1 MFSLWLALILLV
13 IGFAILIK
21 GADFLVR
28 GATSLALRLSI
39 SEIVVAL
46 TVVAFGTSAPELVVN
61 TIASVKG
68 NNAAAFGNIIG
79 SNILNILVILGISGI
94 IYPISSG
101 TNTVWREIPFAL
113 LAAAAVMIMFNDQFF
128 DRAGGILSRTD
139 GLILLFFFVV
149 YLTYVFGLTK
159 TRSADKPDLTRLSHF
174 RTVILIISGLI
185 MLVLGGKLV
194 IDNALDLA
202 RYFAI
207 SEKIIGLTILALG
220 TSLPELATS
229 AVAAFRKKSEIAIGN
244 IVGSNIFNI
253 FFVLGLSAVIRPIPA
268 PAGFNFDLTILI
280 IASVLLFLIMFTGQ
294 KRTLDRWE
302 AVVMILLYIM
312 YIVLMIWFT
321 G

>member
-1 MFSLWLALILLV
+1 MYSLWLVILLLV
-13 IGFAILIK
+13 IGFTILIK
-21 GADFLVR
+21 GADFLVK
-28 GATSLALRLSI
+28 GATSLALRLSV

-61 TIASVKG
+61 TIASVRG

-79 SNILNILVILGISGI
+79 SNILNILMILGISGI

-101 TNTVWREIPFAL
+101 KNTVWREIPFAL
-113 LAAAAVMIMFNDQFF
+113 LAAATVLVMFNDDYF
-128 DRAGGILSRTD
+128 DQTSGILSRAE

-149 YLTYVFGLTK
+149 YLTYVFGLAK
-159 TRSADKPDLTRLSHF
+159 TLSVDKPDLTRLSLS
-174 RTVILIISGLI
+174 RTIVMIISGLI

-194 IDNALDLA
+194 IDNALSLA
-202 RYFAI
+202 RQFGI
-207 SEKIIGLTILALG
+207 PEKVIGLTILALG

-229 AVAAFRKKSEIAIGN
+229 AVAAYRKKSEIAIGN

-253 FFVLGLSAVIRPIPA
+253 FFILGLSAVIRPIPA
-268 PAGFNFDLTILI
+268 PSGFNFDLSILI

-302 AVVMILLYIM
+302 AVVMIILYII
-312 YIVLMIWFT
+312 YIAVMIWFSE
-321 G
+321 